1 LVFRLHT
8 TTLDRVTEGPRSD
21 RLADR
26 VKAWI
31 EENLRNGDLSPGA
44 VLDERSLA
52 ERLGVSR
59 TPVRE
64 AVQQLAAHGAL
75 QVIPR
80 VGVVVS
86 KLDLVAVLTLVEMLA
101 ETEAICAKFASRR
114 IDSAER
120 AELSAALDDCRQ
132 AAENDSQDGYTVA
145 NRRFHQAIYVA
156 AHNDWALQSANSL
169 RLRSAAYRRTPFD
182 APGRI
187 AQSLAE
193 HEAIAAAIFAGD
205 DCGAWRAMHDHIA
218 IGNQDVTEYISRLN
232 SELIAGPGD

>member
-1 LVFRLHT
+1 M
-8 TTLDRVTEGPRSD
+8 TEGPRSD

-26 VKAWI
+26 VRAWL
-31 EENLRNGDLSPGA
+31 EESLRDGSLSPGA
-44 VLDERSLA
+44 VLDERSVA

-75 QVIPR
+75 HVIPR

-86 KLDLVAVLTLVEMLA
+86 KLDLVAVLTLIEMLA
-101 ETEAICAKFASRR
+101 ETEAICAKFAGRR

-120 AELSAALDDCRQ
+120 AELSAALDDCR
-132 AAENDSQDGYTVA
+132 AAADNNSQDDYTVA
-145 NRRFHQAIYVA
+145 NRRFHQAIYAA
-156 AHNDWALQSANSL
+156 AHNDWAKQSANSL
-169 RLRSAAYRRTPFD
+169 RLRSAAYRRAPFD

-205 DCGAWRAMHDHIA
+205 DCGAWQAMQDHIA

-232 SELIAGPGD
+232 SELTAGPGD